1 MTLDDRITAFLEN
14 RLGTAAQESA
24 RAEAAEAEAA
34 ECRAERAHYGD
45 IMTSK
50 LASAEARI
58 VELEANVELLRAA
71 LADARSVLA
80 NLDDNL
86 RLSRDTWTEW
96 HSDVARQRISFVLPD
111 DTSDQDAR

>member
-1 MTLDDRITAFLEN
+1 MTTTLDDRITAFLEN

-50 LASAEARI
+50 LASAEAEIERLRSQ
-58 VELEANVELLRAA
+58 VVTLEALWQRAIDADLLDDPHELGNAI
-71 LADARSVLA
+71 ADASALL
-80 NLDDNL
+80 NYPPPGDD
-86 RLSRDTWTEW
+86 D
-96 HSDVARQRISFVLPD
+96 
-111 DTSDQDAR
+111 